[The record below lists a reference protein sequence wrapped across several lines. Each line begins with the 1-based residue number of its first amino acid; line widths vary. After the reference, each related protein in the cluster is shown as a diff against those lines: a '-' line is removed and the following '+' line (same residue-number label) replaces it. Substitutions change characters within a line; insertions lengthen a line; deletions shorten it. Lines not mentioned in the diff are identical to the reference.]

1 MAERPLKY
9 RDLLQRLRLFGV
21 VENKARGK
29 GSHRLMIRVV
39 EGVKYFYPIR
49 CHNEGEVKPRA
60 VIGALRRRLR
70 LSGEDGISDEEFY
83 GK

>member
-9 RDLLQRLRLFGV
+9 RDLVKRLRLFGV
-21 VENKARGK
+21 VENKTRGK
-29 GSHRLMIRVV
+29 GSHRMLIRVV
-39 EGVKYFYPIR
+39 EGVKCSYPIR
-49 CHNEGEVKPRA
+49 CHHEGEVKPRA

-70 LSGEDGISDEEFY
+70 LTDEDGISDEDFY